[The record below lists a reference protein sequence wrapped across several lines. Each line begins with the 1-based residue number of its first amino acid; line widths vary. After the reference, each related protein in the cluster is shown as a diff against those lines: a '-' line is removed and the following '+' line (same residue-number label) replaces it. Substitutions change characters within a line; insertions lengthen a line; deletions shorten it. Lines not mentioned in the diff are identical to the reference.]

1 MGVVLVFRNSEI
13 CCLFGFSFYS
23 LFNLW
28 LKTGVLLLM
37 LVFAKKK
44 KGWSFIPELHKG
56 NPSKLLSGF
65 FPLRG

>member
-44 KGWSFIPELHKG
+44 KVGHLYQNCIKG
-56 NPSKLLSGF
+56 TRQNYLADF
-65 FPLRG
+65 FR

>member
-44 KGWSFIPELHKG
+44 KRLVIYTRIAKREPVKTT
-56 NPSKLLSGF
+56 
-65 FPLRG
+65 